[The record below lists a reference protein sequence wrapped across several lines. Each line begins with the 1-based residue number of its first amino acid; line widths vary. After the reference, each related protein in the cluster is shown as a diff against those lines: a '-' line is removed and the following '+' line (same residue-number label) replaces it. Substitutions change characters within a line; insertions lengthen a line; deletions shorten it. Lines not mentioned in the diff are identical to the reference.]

1 MALSYVD
8 PSYIKPILFDFWLTQ
23 DTDYT
28 NPDGNGEWDTTSPE
42 FTPSEY
48 SGGLY
53 GGLTDSV
60 TQNFDT
66 ANAVY
71 IPTGL
76 TSAPITIDNSNG
88 LETLAET
95 ATLSIS
101 YAVGQT
107 ITKTSSEAFTAG
119 VSASFSVKENEILAE
134 ETESV
139 TFSLSAT
146 YSLAQSDTTST
157 VTTTTTSLAVP
168 VNVPSGK
175 IYQVVLVGE
184 TAKATIPYTFIVTL
198 EGNTNAFIPESD
210 VDFGSEPIE
219 LYPDGN
225 NNEVLPLS
233 VPIVDVWETAYLGAT
248 QDWMYGNNQTY
259 FPNLDVSQ
267 WAFND
272 SGATDAW
279 GPDVQAAI
287 INQTGT
293 WEVQSA
299 TPFSSK
305 IYEVDQFGNII
316 NGASSLRVADSG
328 DSQQAS
334 AVLAETEEDPGIGKY
349 AELPEDVTEYTG
361 TVYDDFVYGTAQDDR
376 IAVLGGGDIVYGKA
390 GDDYIEAIEPNDTT
404 GIKDALYGE
413 EGDDTL
419 VLTAQSLFNQV
430 DGGSGD
436 DTFIIN
442 APRTIL
448 RGGEDNDTFKLNY
461 QNSTGSIV
469 IDDAGSNKLILQ
481 DESDQ
486 PIANTELKFVRFNDD
501 LIIEGDEETGFNTD
515 TDIFWQN
522 FFQGEGNEVNG
533 LDQTALESLT
543 EVTPP
548 TPLALSFANSLNEVF
563 DPEALYNVGNTA
575 LAYFRETETGEE
587 GTLLY
592 NTASD
597 TKGSVEETA
606 LEETDALFHNLI
618 GLYKVENGRG
628 AVRDTLDLDGDGSVT
643 DVLLPGDAGY
653 ARTALNNIADNFI
666 LQLGADGDSS
676 KNTTASEF
684 GDVII
689 EDNEVYAPFVIANG
703 GRFIPA
709 GGTLED
715 GITAFLLENPN
726 NQGATAEN
734 FMTHAVAYFS
744 FGNANPDASEHL
756 KNLGNNTFGFEDLPG
771 NLAISDND
779 FNDAVFNFTFSA

>member
-1 MALSYVD
+1 MTLSYVD
-8 PSYIKPILFDFWLTQ
+8 PSYIKPILLDYWLTL

-28 NPDGNGEWDTTSPE
+28 NPNGNGEWDTTSPN
-42 FTPSEY
+42 PQY
-48 SGGLY
+48 PGGLY

-71 IPTGL
+71 IPTSL

-95 ATLSIS
+95 ASLSLS

-107 ITKTSSEAFTAG
+107 ITKTSSAAFTAG

-146 YSLAQSDTTST
+146 YSLAQADTTST
-157 VTTTTTSLAVP
+157 LTTTTTALSVP
-168 VNVPSGK
+168 VSVPAGK
-175 IYQVVLVGE
+175 IYQVVLLGE

-198 EGNTNAFIPESD
+198 EGNTVALIPPED
-210 VDFGSEPIE
+210 VDSSEPVEVI
-219 LYPDGN
+219 DGYVFF
-225 NNEVLPLS
+225 EE
-233 VPIVDVWETAYLGAT
+233 PIVDVWQTAYLGAT

-272 SGATDAW
+272 NGGTEPWA
-279 GPDVQAAI
+279 PDVQAAI

-316 NGASSLRVADSG
+316 NSAVSSQIFDSENL
-328 DSQQAS
+328 SSTEVS
-334 AVLAETEEDPGIGKY
+334 AVLTETEEDPGIGKY

-361 TVYDDFVYGTAQDDR
+361 TVYDDFIYGTTQDDR

-390 GDDYIEAIEPNDTT
+390 GDDYIEAIEPNDIT

-413 EGDDTL
+413 DGDDTL
-419 VLTAQSLFNQV
+419 VLTAQSILNQI
-430 DGGSGD
+430 DGGNGD

-448 RGGEDNDTFKLNY
+448 RGGEGNDTFELNY
-461 QNSTGSIV
+461 QNSKGSIV
-469 IDDAGSNKLILQ
+469 IDDSGSNKLILQ
-481 DESDQ
+481 SESDQ

-501 LIIEGDEETGFNTD
+501 LIIEGDEETGFNTS

-522 FFQGEGNEVNG
+522 FFQGEDNEVNG
-533 LDQTALESLT
+533 LDQSALESLT

-548 TPLALSFANSLNEVF
+548 IPLASSFANSLQDTFN
-563 DPEALYNVGNTA
+563 PEALYTVGNTA
-575 LAYFRETETGEE
+575 LAYFRETQTGEE

-592 NTASD
+592 NTGSD
-597 TKGSVEETA
+597 TNGSVEETA
-606 LEETDALFHNLI
+606 LEETNALFHNLI

-628 AVRDTLDLDGDGSVT
+628 AVHDIFDLDGDGLTT
-643 DVLLPGDAGY
+643 DVLLPGEVGY
-653 ARTALNNIADNFI
+653 AQTALNNIADNFI
-666 LQLGADGDSS
+666 LQLGADGDTT

-689 EDNEVYAPFVIANG
+689 EDNQIYAPFIIANG
-703 GRFIPA
+703 GRFIPT
-709 GGTLED
+709 GGTLQD
-715 GITAFLLENPN
+715 GINAFLAENPN
-726 NQGATAEN
+726 NEGATAEN

-744 FGNANPDASEHL
+744 FGSANPDASEHL

-771 NLAISDND
+771 NLGISDND